1 MFDSPLPAKH
11 MSLFVALTL
20 VLTSCIT
27 HPDRSNFDPNNAHS
41 SGNQNTPATLTP
53 IVSLPKISTPINI
66 ADLPS
71 TIAPLASIPANL
83 NQFNLVPT
91 LVPPMPL
98 QQGTSS
104 GSAISTIKPI
114 SKEPRQTR
122 GGTLRVATHTWFED
136 LDPHREPSTSF
147 VAWGPGIAYS
157 RLMRFKSGPNVELP
171 SMEVECELCTD
182 WDIED
187 STTLNFTLRD
197 DVKWQTQLGM
207 GLNYV
212 NAQDI
217 ASSFQKQMTKG
228 WPNSHILHMLDKIE
242 APSDTELR
250 ITLMAPDADVF
261 IALADGRSK
270 ITPDI
275 AASST
280 NRQILRSITGS
291 SPWLQETIK
300 PQTMVRMVR
309 SEQSEI
315 EPYLDA
321 MEFHLVEDP
330 ETRLSAFLVGLVDI
344 YRIEYLEGQID
355 SPDPKLNYFEPGS
368 GIEIAFSTESPPFD
382 DPKVREAAM
391 YALDPKELI
400 DKVWEGM
407 AFFSLGFPA
416 ANKEWVV
423 EENVWSKHFSS
434 TDKSLAILK
443 DSSIQSPVPITITSS
458 DYGIQHM
465 ESVQMFAEQL
475 SRGGFDPSINL
486 LNRREYVAEAW
497 KSGGYQMLIGPSF
510 PQSSPNGY
518 LLPVLHSRGAWNTTK
533 HFDGKLDR
541 LILAQASEYDSDSR
555 TALIQDINKSLLD
568 NGYRFMPITKIQPW
582 TWNNNLQDFHPNFAG
597 NEYSFWEK
605 VWISR

>member
-1 MFDSPLPAKH
+1 MFDSSSPAKPI
-11 MSLFVALTL
+11 SLFVALAL
-20 VLTSCIT
+20 VLTSCTT
-27 HPDRSNFDPNNAHS
+27 HPDRSNFDSNDAHS
-41 SGNQNTPATLTP
+41 SGNQIAPATLTP
-53 IVSLPKISTPINI
+53 TVSLLKISTPINST
-66 ADLPS
+66 DLPS
-71 TIAPLASIPANL
+71 TTVPLTSIPTNL
-83 NQFNLVPT
+83 NLVPT

-114 SKEPRQTR
+114 SKEPRQKR
-122 GGTLRVATHTWFED
+122 GGTLRVATHTWFEG

-147 VAWGPGIAYS
+147 IAWGPGIAYS
-157 RLMRFKSGPNVELP
+157 RLMRFRSGPDVELP
-171 SMEVECELCTD
+171 SMEVECELCID

-187 STTLNFTLRD
+187 STTLTFNLRD
-197 DVKWQTQLGM
+197 DVKWQTQLGIEPD
-207 GLNYV
+207 YV

-217 ASSFQKQMTKG
+217 ASSFQKQMTKS

-242 APSDTELR
+242 APSDTKLR
-250 ITLMAPDADVF
+250 ITLTAPDADVF
-261 IALADGRSK
+261 VALADGRSK
-270 ITPDI
+270 ITPKI
-275 AASST
+275 AASSS
-280 NRQILRSITGS
+280 NQQIPRPITGS

-300 PQTMVRMVR
+300 PQAMVRMVR

-321 MEFHLVEDP
+321 IEFHLIEGP
-330 ETRLSAFLVGLVDI
+330 ETRLSAFLVGLIDI
-344 YRIEYLEGQID
+344 YRIEYFEGQIN

-368 GIEIAFSTESPPFD
+368 GIEVAFSTESPPFN

-407 AFFSLGFPA
+407 AFFSLGFPSVSR
-416 ANKEWVV
+416 KWII
-423 EENVWSKHFSS
+423 EENVWSKYFSS
-434 TDKSLAILK
+434 NHKSLAILK
-443 DSSIQSPVPITITSS
+443 DTSIQSPVPITITSS

-475 SRGGFDPSINL
+475 SKGGFDPSINL
-486 LNRREYVAEAW
+486 LSRREYVAKAW
-497 KSGGYQMLIGPSF
+497 RSGDYQLLIGPSF

-533 HFDGKLDR
+533 HSDDKLDR
-541 LILAQASEYDSDSR
+541 LIFAQASEYNSDSR
-555 TALIQDINKSLLD
+555 AALIQDINISLLE

>member
-1 MFDSPLPAKH
+1 MFDSSSPAKH

-280 NRQILRSITGS
+280 NRQIPRSITGS

-321 MEFHLVEDP
+321 IEFHLVEDP

-344 YRIEYLEGQID
+344 YRIEYFEGQID
-355 SPDPKLNYFEPGS
+355 SPDPKLNYFEPRS

-533 HFDGKLDR
+533 HSDGKLDR